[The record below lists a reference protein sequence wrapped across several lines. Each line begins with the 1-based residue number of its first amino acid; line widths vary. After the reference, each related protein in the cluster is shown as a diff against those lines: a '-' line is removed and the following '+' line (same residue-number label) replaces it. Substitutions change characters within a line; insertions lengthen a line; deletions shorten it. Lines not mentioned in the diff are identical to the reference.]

1 MMRRK
6 RRHTVIVSLTGL
18 AADPHNPH
26 AKEAVKELDGAK
38 VAGERIRVEAGNLF
52 EFSYLSLGTAPK
64 HSAVCRHML
73 LLGSRS
79 PRVERRSAMHHG
91 ETQGQSLV
99 CSFGRCSNDSFC
111 SCTKSR
117 NFLQALMSKVD

>member
-1 MMRRK
+1 MRRK
-6 RRHTVIVSLTGL
+6 RRHTVIVSLPGL
-18 AADPHNPH
+18 AADSHNPH

-64 HSAVCRHML
+64 HSAVCRHVAAWL
-73 LLGSRS
+73 EVSKG
-79 PRVERRSAMHHG
+79 G
-91 ETQGQSLV
+91 ETKRNAPRRDSRTESSLV
-99 CSFGRCSNDSFC
+99 CSFGRCGNDSFC

-117 NFLQALMSKVD
+117 NFPQALMSEVA

>member
-1 MMRRK
+1 MTRRK
-6 RRHTVIVSLTGL
+6 RRHTVIVSLKGL

-26 AKEAVKELDGAK
+26 TKEAVKELDGAK

-52 EFSYLSLGTAPK
+52 EFSELPLGTAWN
-64 HSAVCRHML
+64 HSAVPHFSTMFRRVL
-73 LLGSRS
+73 LLRSRS

-99 CSFGRCSNDSFC
+99 CFLERC
-111 SCTKSR
+111 KW
-117 NFLQALMSKVD
+117 

>member
-52 EFSYLSLGTAPK
+52 
-64 HSAVCRHML
+64 
-73 LLGSRS
+73 
-79 PRVERRSAMHHG
+79 
-91 ETQGQSLV
+91 
-99 CSFGRCSNDSFC
+99 
-111 SCTKSR
+111 
-117 NFLQALMSKVD
+117 